1 LEWFVARVIANIN
14 ALSLGKNILMGERAM
29 KGINIYK
36 VIIGFAI
43 LTLLAS
49 ACTANPAPPPTP
61 TLAPTA
67 IEAVT
72 AVPVVLPTTTPVMQ
86 PVVTQPAP
94 GMTPP
99 QPSPLPIQATAAPSA
114 AAQAASTASAR
125 KVPVFSHVMVIVL
138 ENHEYGFVVGNTSQM
153 PVFNQ
158 LASENTL
165 LTHYYAV
172 AHPSLPNYIALVSG
186 DTQGI
191 TTDCSNCFVNATNLV
206 DLLDKANLT
215 WKTYQEDM
223 PSPCFVGSANTY
235 AQRHNPFIYFNDVRT
250 DAELC
255 QSNVVPLTQLDTDL
269 ANGALPNFSFI
280 MPNLCNSAHDCDL
293 SVADRWLGAMV
304 AKLTSSKDYDA
315 HSLIIVTFD
324 EGQGNHSC
332 CGLPQ
337 AAGGQVA
344 TLLISPLVKTGFQ
357 DPTPYSHYSILK
369 TLAAA
374 WGIPELGHAAD
385 PQTNTFLAPWK

>member
-1 LEWFVARVIANIN
+1 
-14 ALSLGKNILMGERAM
+14 M
-29 KGINIYK
+29 KRTYFYK
-36 VIIGFAI
+36 VILGIAI

-49 ACTANPAPPPTP
+49 ACTANPAPLPTP
-61 TLAPTA
+61 TLTPT
-67 IEAVT
+67 ETQLVT
-72 AVPVVLPTTTPVMQ
+72 AAPVVLPTTTSVAQ
-86 PVVTQPAP
+86 PAVTQVSPASTLP
-94 GMTPP
+94 A
-99 QPSPLPIQATAAPSA
+99 SAVPLPTVTPTGAATAPAAGTAPA
-114 AAQAASTASAR
+114 G

-153 PVFNQ
+153 PSFNQ
-158 LASENTL
+158 LASDNTL

-255 QSNVVPLTQLDTDL
+255 QANVVPLTQLDTDL
-269 ANGALPNFSFI
+269 ANGSLPNFSFI

-293 SVADRWLGAMV
+293 TVADRWLGAMV
-304 AKLTSSKDYDA
+304 AKLTGSKDYDA

-385 PQTNTFLAPWK
+385 PQTNAFLAPWK